1 MAPEII
7 LGHQYD
13 AKVDVWAIG
22 CIAHIMLTGNAPFWG
37 KTQNDVYKAI
47 VSKTPTFGKARKV
60 LSQEAIEFTM
70 NCLQKD
76 QNVRSTAEQLLNH
89 PWLQGNAEEH
99 EIDDELLDEIFSDMS
114 TFKN

>member
-60 LSQEAIEFTM
+60 LS
-70 NCLQKD
+70 
-76 QNVRSTAEQLLNH
+76 
-89 PWLQGNAEEH
+89 
-99 EIDDELLDEIFSDMS
+99 
-114 TFKN
+114 